1 MRTTPTLSEPVRTGL
16 AAAIAS
22 MCFGASVVATR
33 FAVAETTPIT
43 LAFLRYLIGSAVLLP
58 IMWQVVRT
66 PMPTRDR
73 LAIGALGTIFFGVF
87 PWTFSASLT
96 YSPSSRVAVVLATLP
111 LVTLLV
117 SRLRG
122 YDRITPN
129 KLIGQLLAFAGLV
142 FALRPGNAA
151 AANTSSSVWIGD
163 LLAFTTTLCG
173 AFYNVFSR
181 PYLKRY
187 PPIQVTTLSMY
198 GGLLFLAVVA
208 AFNGAFASVP
218 TFSTTGWIAVLFL
231 GTMGGAFGF
240 GMWIWALQRS
250 TPSRVAVFI
259 ALNPMTAIALG
270 VLLLNEPVTTS
281 FLIGFALVVAG
292 IVIANR
298 GPSEQPKPA

>member
-1 MRTTPTLSEPVRTGL
+1 MRTTPILSEPARTGL
-16 AAAIAS
+16 AAAVAS

-33 FAVAETTPIT
+33 FAVAETTPIM
-43 LAFLRYLIGSAVLLP
+43 LAFLRYLIGSVVLLP
-58 IMWQVVRT
+58 VMWKVVRAG
-66 PMPTRDR
+66 MPTRDR
-73 LAIGALGTIFFGVF
+73 IAIAALGMIFFGVF

-111 LVTLLV
+111 LVTLIV

-129 KLIGQLLAFAGLV
+129 KLIGQLLAFAGLI
-142 FALRPGNAA
+142 FALRPANAA
-151 AANTSSSVWIGD
+151 AVDTSSNVWIGD

-181 PYLKRY
+181 PYLKQY

-208 AFNGAFASVP
+208 AFSGAFASAP
-218 TFSTTGWIAVLFL
+218 TFSTTGWFALVFL

-298 GPSEQPKPA
+298 GPAEQPKPA